1 MLRER
6 FSDYNI
12 FNILVGVC
20 FIGILIFLCSALTCK
35 PSVPNV
41 QTGAVQISMDR
52 HEKDTRDILEKREKS
67 MQNIAEKCVNVPLS
81 EELQNFTRVEAERNG
96 VPYPLVLAVIEQ
108 ESRFDT
114 EADSG
119 DSFGLMQINEC
130 HGPREIVIQPH
141 ENIQI
146 GCWLLGYL
154 YREYGDWH
162 KALIAY
168 NCGEAGAEQM
178 YFRHGYTSSP
188 YSRQVMRR
196 SEKWAMILGEED
208 K

>member
-1 MLRER
+1 MLSKEC
-6 FSDYNI
+6 FK
-12 FNILVGVC
+12 ILALS
-20 FIGILIFLCSALTCK
+20 FTIGCVLVAFLLYGFTWFLPKTAYEPAPPAKVT
-35 PSVPNV
+35 
-41 QTGAVQISMDR
+41 
-52 HEKDTRDILEKREKS
+52 EKCEKSTPEIAEKREEPAPNS
-67 MQNIAEKCVNVPLS
+67 MEKRDKIPLS
-81 EELQNFTRVEAERNG
+81 KELQNFTRVEAERNG

-130 HGPREIVIQPH
+130 HGPREIVIQPK

-168 NCGEAGAEQM
+168 NCGEGGAEQM
-178 YFRHGYTSSP
+178 YFRHGYTSSS
-188 YSRQVMRR
+188 YSRQVIRR
-196 SEKWAMILGEED
+196 SEKWAMILGE
-208 K
+208 